1 MAFREAR
8 VVLQQLLDEMRETVR
23 DYHPTVGLTGATVD
37 ELIQG
42 TAFFPGGSGLR
53 RNTLGGPLP
62 DHFPESPI
70 MFVAHNYDSINA
82 HARARTRGGEV
93 DSPFWRDRLLPYI
106 GMAGI
111 DPADVFF
118 TNVLMGCKP
127 GSAVGDMPVVPG
139 YEEQCLEFLRQQI
152 EIVKPRVVIAFG
164 GKARTRLRLV
174 LPRAGSVTHPSAR
187 EFNPLATRTDRL
199 REQAERLAALVRRTS
214 QVVPLDVMAGGS
226 ARRS

>member
-23 DYHPTVGLTGATVD
+23 DYHPAVGRTGATVD

-42 TAFFPGGSGLR
+42 TAFFPGGSGLWR
-53 RNTLGGPLP
+53 GNALGGPLP
-62 DHFPESPI
+62 DHFPDAPV

-82 HARARTRGGEV
+82 HARAKARRGEV
-93 DSPFWRDRLLPYI
+93 DSPFWRDRLIPYI
-106 GMAGI
+106 SMAGI

-127 GSAVGDMPVVPG
+127 GSAIGDMPVVPG
-139 YEEQCLEFLRQQI
+139 YEEQCVAFLRRQI

-164 GKARTRLRLV
+164 AKARTRVRLV
-174 LPRAGSVTHPSAR
+174 LPQAGSVMHPSAR
-187 EFNPLATRTDRL
+187 EFNPLVTRTDRL
-199 REQAERLAALVRRTS
+199 REQAELLAALVRRES
-214 QVVPLDVMAGGS
+214 
-226 ARRS
+226 